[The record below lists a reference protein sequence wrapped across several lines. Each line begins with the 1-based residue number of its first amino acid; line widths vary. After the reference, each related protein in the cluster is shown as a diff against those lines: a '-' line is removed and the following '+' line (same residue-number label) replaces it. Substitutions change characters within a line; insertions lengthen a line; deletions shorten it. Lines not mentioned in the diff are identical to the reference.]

1 VQAETLLDFLLESV
15 TENPNTKLVR
25 EKALKLIQ
33 EIREA
38 GNHELAD
45 ALFKCMKPRM
55 THPDFGT
62 YKNYW
67 NYLAKNM
74 LPDLATGGGKD
85 MHEQQYIFLVHECG
99 LEKNDLFLDIGTG
112 SLRGSKKVIT
122 YLEKNHFY
130 GMDISEELISFAKNR
145 VSKNL
150 DLMQKEP
157 YLEIDDRFR
166 FSRAFPGKC
175 FNFCFAK
182 SVFTHIYPD
191 AVWDCLVQLR
201 KVVHNSGKF
210 YATIFK
216 DNNVKVYHGDVQKMY
231 YNTEWLAETAD
242 LAGWSFEEIG
252 DTRVGQYMCLFKP
265 IPVQYC

>member
-1 VQAETLLDFLLESV
+1 MRIETFLELLLEAV
-15 TENPNTKLVR
+15 TENPNINLVR
-25 EKALKLIQ
+25 EKAIKIVQ
-33 EIREA
+33 EIRET

-45 ALFKCMKPRM
+45 ALDKIMERRM
-55 THPDFGT
+55 ACQDHGT

-67 NYLAKNM
+67 NYLAKEM
-74 LPDLATGGGKD
+74 SPDLATGGGKD
-85 MHEQQYIFLVHECG
+85 MHEQQYIYLVHECG
-99 LEKNDLFLDIGTG
+99 LQKDDFFLDIGTG
-112 SLRGSKKVIT
+112 SLRGTKKVIT
-122 YLEKNHFY
+122 YLEKKHFH
-130 GMDISEELISFAKNR
+130 GLDISEELICFARNR
-145 VSKNL
+145 VANNH

-157 YLEIDDRFR
+157 WLEIDDRFR
-166 FSRAFPGKC
+166 FSKTFPEKC

-201 KVVHNSGKF
+201 KVIHNSGKF

-216 DNNVKVYHGDVQKMY
+216 DNNVKVYHGDVKKMY
-231 YNTEWLAETAD
+231 YNTEWFAETSN
-242 LAGWSFEEIG
+242 LAGWSLEEIG

>member
-1 VQAETLLDFLLESV
+1 
-15 TENPNTKLVR
+15 
-25 EKALKLIQ
+25 
-33 EIREA
+33 
-38 GNHELAD
+38 
-45 ALFKCMKPRM
+45 
-55 THPDFGT
+55 
-62 YKNYW
+62 
-67 NYLAKNM
+67 M

-166 FSRAFPGKC
+166 FSRAFP
-175 FNFCFAK
+175 
-182 SVFTHIYPD
+182 Y
-191 AVWDCLVQLR
+191 
-201 KVVHNSGKF
+201 VHDKRPTTSLNS
-210 YATIFK
+210 
-216 DNNVKVYHGDVQKMY
+216 
-231 YNTEWLAETAD
+231 LAFWRE
-242 LAGWSFEEIG
+242 
-252 DTRVGQYMCLFKP
+252 
-265 IPVQYC
+265 